1 VPDQTCRD
9 KRDSS
14 GNTGTDAGHDERR
27 LATVVLVKTNRRRA
41 AVGAL
46 GACVVLLSATACSS
60 DSDSDSTAETL
71 PDVTA
76 EDTTGATVT
85 PATQAPTTDASNDTA
100 APTDGADTSAEPAPT
115 EPAVVVPE
123 ALQFTAPLVG
133 GGTFDGAAAAG
144 KPTVFWFWA
153 PT

>member
-1 VPDQTCRD
+1 M
-9 KRDSS
+9 
-14 GNTGTDAGHDERR
+14 
-27 LATVVLVKTNRRRA
+27 L
-41 AVGAL
+41 
-46 GACVVLLSATACSS
+46 LLSATACSS
-60 DSDSDSTAETL
+60 DSDSTAETL
-71 PDVTA
+71 PDAAV
-76 EDTTGATVT
+76 EDSAGATEA
-85 PATQAPTTDASNDTA
+85 PATQPPSTDAASGTTPADGSDT
-100 APTDGADTSAEPAPT
+100 TTAEPSPT

>member
-1 VPDQTCRD
+1 MRPSPPMPRP
-9 KRDSS
+9 
-14 GNTGTDAGHDERR
+14 RR
-27 LATVVLVKTNRRRA
+27 HRPPTLPPTRRRRTT
-41 AVGAL
+41 G
-46 GACVVLLSATACSS
+46 S
-60 DSDSDSTAETL
+60 D
-71 PDVTA
+71 
-76 EDTTGATVT
+76 DTT
-85 PATQAPTTDASNDTA
+85 
-100 APTDGADTSAEPAPT
+100 AEPAPT